1 MAKERLPRIVA
12 PLGGGTGI
20 TSDHRL
26 VTGVTGRGRALSL
39 SDGMVAMPA
48 RQTASIIPNANT
60 ATAPSAAP
68 IWKQRQP
75 SYQASG
81 LMFVPF
87 EATSQGDFI
96 MVGFDESNI
105 SLRGIR
111 LTNFFQAPYEDTV
124 VCLLDL
130 TFEVHNGRPRH
141 EEYAFFVSS
150 VDAIAH
156 ANENSVSPPAWL
168 NSVPYGI
175 TYTDFYTNGYHDTCT
190 ALSMQGVAAIR
201 NRIYPMP
208 DIPEDCEWDPL
219 LEGLW
224 YITADYFATDMRG
237 VSFTEETQWII
248 TEDTSTFSGFPVK
261 LTYRYQAVCPA
272 ATISDTFTATLSWFF
287 PEKTSFVG
295 DEADFSGNRV
305 HVTGENTRSV
315 SIVLPQQAMPF
326 SDLGYAACLTAPL
339 FGRNDWAFDS

>member
-1 MAKERLPRIVA
+1 
-12 PLGGGTGI
+12 
-20 TSDHRL
+20 
-26 VTGVTGRGRALSL
+26 
-39 SDGMVAMPA
+39 
-48 RQTASIIPNANT
+48 
-60 ATAPSAAP
+60 
-68 IWKQRQP
+68 
-75 SYQASG
+75 
-81 LMFVPF
+81 MFVPF
-87 EATSQGDFI
+87 EATFQGALQ
-96 MVGFDESNI
+96 VGFSASTI
-105 SLRGIR
+105 SQRGIR
-111 LTNFFQAPYEDTV
+111 ITHFFQAPYEDTIV
-124 VCLLDL
+124 YPLDL
-130 TFEVHNGRPRH
+130 RFSVHNGRPH
-141 EEYAFFVSS
+141 KYPYDEEYAFFVSS

-175 TYTDFYTNGYHDTCT
+175 TYTDFYTNGYNVTCT
-190 ALSMQGVAAIR
+190 ALSIQGVATIR

-224 YITADYFATDMRG
+224 YITAHYFMPLGG

-272 ATISDTFTATLSWFF
+272 ATIADTFTATLSWFF

-295 DEADFSGNRV
+295 DESDFSGNRV

-315 SIVLPQQAMPF
+315 SIVTEQSMSF
-326 SDLGYAACLTAPL
+326 LGYAACLTAPL